1 MPTQVTRPTSALGTG
16 IFAGTGLGGS
26 KFAMKVFEYSGQ
38 HTVPVQEVTGTA
50 DSAIAGPVYEHGD
63 LAYSQFRLTGCM
75 LAGTVLGLQN
85 LTEQIVTGSST
96 VTLQLVLSGNDQ
108 GTKKVVVES
117 IQVQASMRQSAIVG
131 VVISGRYVEDALA
144 G

>member
-1 MPTQVTRPTSALGTG
+1 MPTQVARPTSALGTG
-16 IFAGTGLGGS
+16 IFAGNGLTG

-38 HTVPVQEVTGTA
+38 HTVPVQEVTGTG
-50 DSAIAGPVYEHGD
+50 DSATAGPVYEHGD
-63 LAYSQFRLTGCM
+63 LAYSSFRLTGCM
-75 LAGTVLGLQN
+75 LAGSVLGISN
-85 LTEQIVTGSST
+85 LTEQITSGSSS
-96 VTLQLVLSGNDQ
+96 VSLELSLSGNNQ

-117 IQVQASMRQSAIVG
+117 VQVQASMRQSAVVG

>member
-1 MPTQVTRPTSALGTG
+1 MPTQVARPTSALGTG
-16 IFAGTGLGGS
+16 IFGLAALGGG

-38 HTVPVQEVTGTA
+38 HTVPVQEVTGTN
-50 DSAIAGPVYEHGD
+50 DSASGGPVYEHGD
-63 LAYSQFRLTGCM
+63 LAYSTFRLTGCM
-75 LAGTVLGLQN
+75 LATAAVGITN
-85 LTEQIVTGSST
+85 LTDQISSGT
-96 VTLQLVLSGNDQ
+96 SGVTLQLSLSGNDQ

-117 IQVQASMRQSAIVG
+117 VQIQASMRQSAVVG

>member
-1 MPTQVTRPTSALGTG
+1 MPTQVVRPTSALGTG
-16 IFAGTGLGGS
+16 IFTANGLSS

-38 HTVPVQEVTGTA
+38 HTIPVQEVTGTG
-50 DSAIAGPVYEHGD
+50 DSAAAGPVYEHGD
-63 LAYSQFRLTGCM
+63 IAYSQFRLTGCM
-75 LAGTVLGLQN
+75 VTATALGLQN
-85 LTEQIVTGSST
+85 LNAQISGGSST
-96 VTLQLVLSGNDQ
+96 LSLNLDFGGVNDQ
-108 GTKKVVVES
+108 GNKAVVVES